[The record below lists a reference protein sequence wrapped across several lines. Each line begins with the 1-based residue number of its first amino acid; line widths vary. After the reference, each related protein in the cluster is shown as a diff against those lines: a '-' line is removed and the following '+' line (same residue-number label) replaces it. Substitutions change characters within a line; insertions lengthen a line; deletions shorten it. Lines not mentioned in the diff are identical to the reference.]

1 MEEVSAEEAGK
12 REEERQTRKV
22 YEGNLRNQGML
33 KQLDPPEV

>member
-22 YEGNLRNQGML
+22 YEGNLRKQGL
-33 KQLDPPEV
+33 LIEVEPPEV